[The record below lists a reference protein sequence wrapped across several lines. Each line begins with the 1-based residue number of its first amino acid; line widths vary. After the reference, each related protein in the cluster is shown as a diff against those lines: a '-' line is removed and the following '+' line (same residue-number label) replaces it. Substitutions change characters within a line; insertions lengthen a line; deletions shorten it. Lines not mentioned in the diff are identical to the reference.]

1 MTASGPTWAEW
12 VDASCRTVEAAHQW
26 RRPRTFDAAGPA
38 GLLCDPDAPPGCE
51 REVVSFASND
61 YLGLSN
67 HPAVLAAAHRAIDR
81 WGTGSGASRLVTG
94 SRPVHAELE
103 SALAEWKGCERSILT
118 STGFAANLSVLAVF
132 AAEGAHVFSDA
143 LNHASIVDGC
153 RLARAEV
160 TVYRHSD
167 IGHLDRLLRSAS
179 GRPVVVA
186 DTVFSMDGDC
196 ADVAGL
202 VEVCRRHGALLV
214 LDEAHAVLGPA
225 LETGARQ
232 AADVEILRVGTLSKT
247 LGALGG
253 FVAGSRRCIEL
264 LENRARPYI
273 FSTAPTPADSAAAL
287 AALRVVRSGEGDLLR
302 ARLVDLVGRVSSG
315 LGRQPQRSPIVPVVL
330 GAEERAVEAA
340 ARLLELGLWVPAIRP
355 PTVPPGTSR
364 LRVTLS
370 ASHTDEQVDR
380 LIVGLGSIG
389 AAPDPDRIQPA
400 GGQVPVTV
408 RTTAVEVSGRPGL
421 SDGS

>member
-1 MTASGPTWAEW
+1 MTGSNPTWAEW
-12 VDASCRTVEAAHQW
+12 VDASCRTVEAAGQW

-38 GLLCDPDAPPGCE
+38 GILCDPGAPPGHG
-51 REVVSFASND
+51 RDVVSFASND

-67 HPAVLAAAHRAIDR
+67 HPAVVAAAHRAIDR
-81 WGTGSGASRLVTG
+81 WGAGSGASRLVTG

-103 SALAEWKGCERSILT
+103 SALAEWKGCERSIVT
-118 STGFAANLSVLAVF
+118 STGFAANLSVLSVF
-132 AAEGAHVFSDA
+132 ATEGSHVFSDA

-153 RLARAEV
+153 RLARAAV

-167 IGHLDRLLRSAS
+167 LGHLDELLRSAT
-179 GRPVVVA
+179 GRPVVVT

-196 ADVAGL
+196 ADLAGL

-214 LDEAHAVLGPA
+214 LDEAHAVLGP
-225 LETGARQ
+225 EIEMTDRQ
-232 AADVEILRVGTLSKT
+232 PFAVEILRMGTLSKA
-247 LGALGG
+247 LGSLGG

-273 FSTAPTPADSAAAL
+273 FTTALSPADAAAAL
-287 AALRVVRSGEGDLLR
+287 EALRVVRSGEGDLLR

-330 GAEERAVEAA
+330 GAEGHAVEAA

-364 LRVTLS
+364 IRVTLS
-370 ASHTDEQVDR
+370 ASHTDQQVDR
-380 LIVGLGSIG
+380 LIDGLGSIG
-389 AAPDPDRIQPA
+389 AAPGPDRLRPID
-400 GGQVPVTV
+400 GQVPVAA
-408 RTTAVEVSGRPGL
+408 RRAEAVVSGRPGL
-421 SDGS
+421 SDAS